1 MYVHVYAL
9 LSFKLQIDID
19 VIQEISDNDLEK
31 YLQCKGD
38 RIAVKAF
45 ASEQKNKDT
54 DNERK
59 LALIDSLRKRMGVPN
74 MSDTDDEE
82 TTIRKKRPYSFS
94 RKFKKRKQA
103 EIASDSGWVCHF
115 GLKCQGI
122 PSNSGTIRWRHSL
135 CTRE

>member
-1 MYVHVYAL
+1 MTGRHLMNIKDIISKVRSANSKPKTIDYTMYVHVYAL

-59 LALIDSLRKRMGVPN
+59 LTLIDS
-74 MSDTDDEE
+74 
-82 TTIRKKRPYSFS
+82 
-94 RKFKKRKQA
+94 
-103 EIASDSGWVCHF
+103 
-115 GLKCQGI
+115 
-122 PSNSGTIRWRHSL
+122 
-135 CTRE
+135 